1 MKFLCRKI
9 TLKGVSLPRHESDML
24 LAFSGRNPI
33 QGSLYK
39 ENILSPRKISLEAQ
53 TLQGWLIQ
61 CHQQEPMSFL
71 LAACP
76 SSANQPLP
84 HYHKMVATAPAVTY
98 RCPSIR
104 WGKTSCFFFVSLS
117 KLFLRAWQPR
127 GDLHTFYPSA
137 PLPSRAR
144 RMCSR
149 SE

>member
-9 TLKGVSLPRHESDML
+9 TLKGVSLPRHESDRL
-24 LAFSGRNPI
+24 LAFSSRNPI
-33 QGSLYK
+33 QGSLYNK
-39 ENILSPRKISLEAQ
+39 ENILFTRKISLEVQ
-53 TLQGWLIQ
+53 RLQGWLTQ

-84 HYHKMVATAPAVTY
+84 ITKWLPQFQLSLTDVPVPDGKKQAV
-98 RCPSIR
+98 S
-104 WGKTSCFFFVSLS
+104 SLC
-117 KLFLRAWQPR
+117 LFLRAWQPR
-127 GDLHTFYPSA
+127 GDLRTFYPSA